1 MKVILNF
8 KEGDKDQFGMVRF
21 LVDVE
26 VEDDNVDI
34 FKPPH
39 GCDEDYNPDVTR
51 KGLAV
56 FLASMFLAI
65 ENNIPAT
72 KLLLE
77 CTSAGYDN
85 IVRASINTMIGKVV
99 SNDPID
105 DWVENLMSEQSKE
118 LDELVNKLK
127 TAFGCSDSTEVP
139 QVFKDF
145 LEKNKGGDE

>member
-8 KEGDKDQFGMVRF
+8 KEGDRDQFGLIRF
-21 LVDVE
+21 LVNVDVE
-26 VEDDNVDI
+26 KGDVDI
-34 FKPPH
+34 FAPCP

-85 IVRASINTMIGKVV
+85 IVRSSIDTMIGKVI

-118 LDELVNKLK
+118 LNALVDKLK
-127 TAFGCSDSTEVP
+127 TAFGCSDSAEVP